1 MYKKTIQWTM
11 AAAMILLTGLA
22 AMALTADEI
31 LDQMEIEGDKLA
43 EGSMVGTM
51 RFDITYRD
59 GTTGGNLFGMLSK
72 PDYALLYFMEPAD
85 VRNTI
90 FLTHEAKDGEEARLF
105 LYLPLLGIPKELVS
119 DEERS
124 GSFAGSSMSYDDLGG
139 EDDREDYVA
148 TLLRE
153 EDFVI
158 GEETRTAYVIE
169 SIAKEGIDTETP
181 RSIIWVD
188 TEAFLMLKAESYND
202 LGNLSDTIE
211 VVALTE
217 FEGMLTFSEM
227 LSTDVLEELSTLIT
241 VIDRHRPDDEI
252 PDEVFD
258 PENLMGLNW
267 EDWWENW
274 DI

>member
-1 MYKKTIQWTM
+1 MLKQTMRWTM
-11 AAAMILLTGLA
+11 TLAMVLIAGLA
-22 AMALTADEI
+22 ATALTADEI
-31 LDQMEIEGDKLA
+31 LDQMDVEGDKLA
-43 EGSMVGTM
+43 EGSTVGTM

-72 PDYALLYFMEPAD
+72 PNYALIYFIEPAD
-85 VRNTI
+85 VKDTI
-90 FLTHEAKDGEEARLF
+90 FLTHEAKDGEEARLY

-119 DEERS
+119 DEERG

-139 EDDREDYVA
+139 DNDRDDYVA

-153 EDFVI
+153 EDLVI

-169 SIAKEGIDTETP
+169 SIAKEGVDTETP
-181 RSIIWVD
+181 RSLLWVD

-241 VIDRHRPDDEI
+241 VIDRYRPDAEI
-252 PDEVFD
+252 ADEVFSPD
-258 PENLMGLNW
+258 SLTDFNP
-267 EDWWENW
+267 EDWRF
-274 DI
+274 